1 MPKATE
7 NRKLRLAVL
16 VSGSG
21 TNLQALLEQ
30 AAANALAGEIVVV
43 ASDRADAYGLQR
55 ARTARIPAHVVDYQ
69 AHLRGPASAIPA
81 QNLAVDLQEL
91 DRRQKILR
99 ESDPVRRLDR
109 LARLVSAEQELVHL
123 LDRYQPDC
131 VCLAGFMRLVTPYFL
146 SHYNRPDDYRV
157 VNIHPALLPAF
168 PGQHGYDDTVAY
180 GCKWGGITVHFAD
193 EGEDS
198 GPIIAQA
205 VYPIWP
211 DDDLE
216 TVRRRGLQLE
226 YTMYAQCINWMAA
239 GQIALRQG
247 PDGRPLVAIIDPT
260 YPQVVHRWLRQAMDR
275 YPLEVKDAR

>member
-16 VSGSG
+16 VSGGG
-21 TNLQALLEQ
+21 TNLQALLDR

-55 ARTARIPAHVVDYQ
+55 ARAARIPAHVVDYQ
-69 AHLRGPASAIPA
+69 VHLKGPASVIPPRDD
-81 QNLAVDLQEL
+81 AVDLLEL

-99 ESDPVRRLDR
+99 EPDPVRRLDR
-109 LARLVSAEQELVHL
+109 LARLISAEQELIDIL
-123 LDRYQPDC
+123 QCYQPDC
-131 VCLAGFMRLVTPYFL
+131 VCLAGFMRLVSPYFL

-180 GCKWGGITVHFAD
+180 GCKWGGITVHFVD

-216 TVRRRGLQLE
+216 SVRRRGLQLE
-226 YTMYAQCINWMAA
+226 YTMYAQCINWIAA

-247 PDGRPLVAIIDPT
+247 PGARPTVAITDPA
-260 YPQVVHRWLRQAMDR
+260 YPQIAKRWLQQAMDC
-275 YPLEVKDAR
+275 YSWEVEGAD